1 MTARLAIGS
10 RDASRI
16 LRDCFED
23 DGEQDNAMPRTPGST
38 RIKGSVSQ
46 GCWTGWPRSWSAYG
60 LGGEYSVGQGDETG
74 VDDQNHGRVGQRG
87 IQGIREIRPA

>member
-23 DGEQDNAMPRTPGST
+23 DGEQDNAMVRAAWST
-38 RIKGSVSQ
+38 RTRAVSGTSV
-46 GCWTGWPRSWSAYG
+46 TAVI
-60 LGGEYSVGQGDETG
+60 L
-74 VDDQNHGRVGQRG
+74 
-87 IQGIREIRPA
+87 